1 MNFFKNIKIKK
12 QFEQLLKNAE
22 FLHNE
27 TKMCLHPA
35 NKVFWE
41 FHLKAISSISSKMV
55 HEIEVS
61 LTTMMNYIDQICKLE
76 NQITE
81 IYENNRQLLHKHD
94 STYEEIMKGLQNIQ
108 TSLICLEQ
116 NFMDIPDHGDY
127 PEIKTIL
134 SNLDKVNRKLY
145 LINKYRPQDIISI
158 EQ

>member
-27 TKMCLHPA
+27 AKSCLHPV

-41 FHLKAISSISSKMV
+41 FNLKAITSISSKML
-55 HEIEVS
+55 HDIEFS
-61 LTTMMNYIDQICKLE
+61 LTIMINYIDQICRLE

-81 IYENNRQLLHKHD
+81 MYENNNQLLIKY
-94 STYEEIMKGLQNIQ
+94 SLTYEAIMKNLQNIQ
-108 TSLICLEQ
+108 TSVICLEQ
-116 NFMDIPDHGDY
+116 NFTDIPDHGDY
-127 PEIKTIL
+127 EEIKIIL
-134 SNLDKVNRKLY
+134 NNLEKVNRKLY
-145 LINKYRPQDIISI
+145 LINKYRPQDIIHY